1 MEKNIIDKIINT
13 HADRVL
19 IKYYPYIDNFK
30 NIIDIKDITY
40 TNNLDKYLK
49 KCRNIKEQKYSE
61 LSINDKYVEIHDT
74 GNKYYKKQLYIYI
87 PDIVKGVYILELLN
101 KCDSYCIPHIVD
113 YHSNIMYEKKIY
125 QYKDIDICYNTVN
138 NKTYLEINKTIDT
151 NNLEISINNF
161 TNHID
166 ELIKNNI
173 I

>member
-30 NIIDIKDITY
+30 NTINIKDISDTK
-40 TNNLDKYLK
+40 NLVKYLK
-49 KCRNIKEQKYSE
+49 KYRNIKEQKYSE
-61 LSINDKYVEIHDT
+61 SSINDKYVEIHNT

-87 PDIVKGVYILELLN
+87 PDIIKGIYILELITE
-101 KCDSYCIPHIVD
+101 CDSYCIPHIID

-125 QYKDIDICYNTVN
+125 QYEYIDICYNTVN
-138 NKTYLEINKTIDT
+138 NKTYLEINKTINT
-151 NNLEISINNF
+151 NNIEISINTF
-161 TNHID
+161 TKHID